1 MGCPDVIT
9 AACEWRINSVNLKH
23 FAESA
28 KAAIYILLPSLVPRL
43 SLFRAQCKRMTFK
56 PVSEKRRESRPGT
69 FSAFVTSE

>member
-28 KAAIYILLPSLVPRL
+28 KAAIYFFL
-43 SLFRAQCKRMTFK
+43 SRGWHGIAR
-56 PVSEKRRESRPGT
+56 
-69 FSAFVTSE
+69 FSSCGQLASQGIMIII